1 MLLVLPL
8 LWPGKDATGDGG
20 EEGRGASGLLELL
33 ERLGR
38 FWELGS
44 SEQVAGMM
52 AGSAAVTVIVTASVA
67 GSGPGVG
74 AGAAAVVV
82 ASETVAQFVLHW
94 EADLGT
100 VLA

>member
-1 MLLVLPL
+1 ME
-8 LWPGKDATGDGG
+8 KRK
-20 EEGRGASGLLELL
+20 EEEQGGLLELL

-38 FWELGS
+38 FWELRS
-44 SEQVAGMM
+44 SEQVAGVM
-52 AGSAAVTVIVTASVA
+52 AGSAAATVIVTASVA

>member
-1 MLLVLPL
+1 MEER
-8 LWPGKDATGDGG
+8 KEEEQGG
-20 EEGRGASGLLELL
+20 LL

-44 SEQVAGMM
+44 PEQVAGMM
-52 AGSAAVTVIVTASVA
+52 AGSAAVTVIVTAPVA
-67 GSGPGVG
+67 GSGTGVG

-82 ASETVAQFVLHW
+82 VSETVAQFVLHW
-94 EADLGT
+94 EADPVGT